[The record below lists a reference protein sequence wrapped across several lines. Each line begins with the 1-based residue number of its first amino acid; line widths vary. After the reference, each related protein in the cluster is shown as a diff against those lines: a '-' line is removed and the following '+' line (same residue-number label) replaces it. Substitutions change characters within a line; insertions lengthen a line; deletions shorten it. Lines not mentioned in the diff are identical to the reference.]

1 MIDQDEALFNFAKI
15 GKRKNTRT
23 LQPTCPLLLT
33 RQPWRLAW
41 WGRTCGGFS
50 FPPSSALRL
59 LLVAVHIN
67 QWGVVDNH
75 EGALDYMRAQAPVGA
90 RDLKTLEKLLER
102 KVPTYFSACL
112 TLTWDPNIRLMAP
125 GPKTDV
131 LVIDTVAYSR
141 ATLANLVPK
150 EIIGSYKSYSVN
162 LGYVNN
168 QGVHTRPSFH
178 HPLQFAY
185 GNLLQLA
192 KAKLVI
198 TARIHIALPFCLSFN
213 PCTKDPRI

>member
-1 MIDQDEALFNFAKI
+1 
-15 GKRKNTRT
+15 
-23 LQPTCPLLLT
+23 
-33 RQPWRLAW
+33 
-41 WGRTCGGFS
+41 
-50 FPPSSALRL
+50 
-59 LLVAVHIN
+59 
-67 QWGVVDNH
+67 
-75 EGALDYMRAQAPVGA
+75 MRAQAPVGA
-90 RDLKTLEKLLER
+90 RDLKTLEKLFER
-102 KVPTYFSACL
+102 KVPTNFSACL

-125 GPKTDV
+125 GPKADV

-198 TARIHIALPFCLSFN
+198 TARIHIPPVIFTLIDGNTDSAPPGGGGGRVDGLSELFHVAYRNATDNSWRFKPDWDWENPLPN
-213 PCTKDPRI
+213 PSPI